1 MEDSFEKYIRE
12 QRMQFDDAEPSAK
25 HALVFEKKLAGKER
39 SNPLRMIWWAAAV
52 IVLFVGVAAVM
63 KNLPD
68 APQET
73 ENTSMALKEVSS
85 EMADVEAFYT
95 EEILQSK
102 TMLSAFGADQNQ
114 IELLNKNLDLLEQQ
128 YDYLKSELAAHLG
141 DQRIITSM
149 IENYRTRLQL
159 LEKHLLFIQ
168 KYQQHQNQTSHENA

>member
-1 MEDSFEKYIRE
+1 FEKYIRE
-12 QRMQFDDAEPSAK
+12 QRMQFDDAEPSAR
-25 HALVFEKKLAGKER
+25 HAQVFEKKLAGKEH

-128 YDYLKSELAAHLG
+128 YDYLKSELAAHPG